1 MYMFNK
7 IVKAKKLINQ
17 HIISTPSEFSHSLSK
32 LTGKSIYVKYENK
45 QHTGSFKFRGSL
57 NKLLSL
63 KDDQRKKG
71 VIAMSAGN
79 HAQGISLS
87 CKYLGIKATIVM
99 PNNTPFEKIRKNID
113 FGADVIIH
121 GNNVLESEKH
131 VNELVTK
138 YGFIKVHPFND
149 YDVIWGQGT
158 LMLEFLEKYP
168 NINKIYIPVG
178 GGGLIS
184 GCAVVAKT
192 INKNIKII
200 GVETENFP
208 SLYNSF
214 YGTKKL
220 FEKSTIAEGVAVNKI
235 GKKNLKIINQ
245 LVDETVLV
253 KESSIEKAI
262 SMFLLND
269 KTLVEGAGAL
279 GLAAILE
286 SKDKK
291 KNDDIG
297 IIACG
302 GNLDSRVLSSLL
314 MRELARKKQ
323 VLTLSIDMED
333 KPGQL
338 SEISNLCSKEKINIL
353 AVEHSRFTLDLSVK
367 AARLNITLE
376 TQDRKH
382 AKKII
387 RLIKKLDFKVKEKI
401 EN

>member
-1 MYMFNK
+1 MFNK
-7 IVKAKKLINQ
+7 IIKAKKLINQ
-17 HIISTPSEFSHSLSK
+17 HIINTPSGLSHALSE
-32 LTGKSIYVKYENK
+32 LTGRSIFVKYENK

-63 KDDQRKKG
+63 TEVQKKKG

-79 HAQGISLS
+79 HAQGISLG

-113 FGADVIIH
+113 YGANVIIH
-121 GNNVLESEKH
+121 GNNVLESEKY
-131 VNELVTK
+131 VNKLVEK
-138 YGFIKVHPFND
+138 YDFVKIHPFND
-149 YDVIWGQGT
+149 YDVIYGQGT
-158 LMLEFLEKYP
+158 LMLEFLQKHP
-168 NINKIYIPVG
+168 NLKKVYIPVG

-184 GCAVVAKT
+184 GCAIVAKNL
-192 INKNIKII
+192 NKNIKII

-214 YGTKKL
+214 YKSKKS

-235 GKKNLKIINQ
+235 GKKNLKIIKE

-253 KESSIEKAI
+253 KESSIEQAI

-279 GLAAILE
+279 GLAALLE
-286 SKDKK
+286 SKDRKK
-291 KNDDIG
+291 SDDIG

-314 MRELARKKQ
+314 MRELVRKKQ

-338 SEISNLCSKEKINIL
+338 SEISKLCSMEKINIL
-353 AVEHSRFTLDLSVK
+353 AVEHSRFTLDLSVR

-376 TQDRKH
+376 TQDKKH
-382 AKKII
+382 ANKII
-387 RLIKKLDFKVKEKI
+387 NLIKKLGFKVREKV

>member
-1 MYMFNK
+1 MFNK
-7 IVKAKKLINQ
+7 IIKAKKLINQ
-17 HIISTPSEFSHSLSK
+17 HIIDTPSGLSHSLSEI
-32 LTGKSIYVKYENK
+32 TGRSIFVKYENK

-63 KDDQRKKG
+63 TKVQKKKG

-79 HAQGISLS
+79 HAQGISLG
-87 CKYLGIKATIVM
+87 CKYLGIRATIVM

-113 FGADVIIH
+113 YGANVIIH
-121 GNNVLESEKH
+121 GNNVLESEKY
-131 VNELVTK
+131 VNKLVTK
-138 YGFIKVHPFND
+138 YDFVKIHPFND
-149 YDVIWGQGT
+149 YDVIMGQGT
-158 LMLEFLEKYP
+158 LMLEFLEKHP
-168 NINKIYIPVG
+168 NLKKIYIPVG

-184 GCAVVAKT
+184 GCAIVAKT
-192 INKNIKII
+192 LNKDIRII

-208 SLYNSF
+208 SLYNNF
-214 YGTKKL
+214 YNTSKS

-235 GKKNLKIINQ
+235 GKKNLKIINE

-286 SKDKK
+286 SKDRKRS
-291 KNDDIG
+291 DDIG

-314 MRELARKKQ
+314 MRELVRKKQ

-338 SEISNLCSKEKINIL
+338 SEISKLCSIEKINIL
-353 AVEHSRFTLDLSVK
+353 AVEHSRFTLDLSVR

-376 TQDRKH
+376 TQDKKH
-382 AKKII
+382 ANKII
-387 RLIKKLDFKVKEKI
+387 NLIKRLGFKVREKV

>member
-1 MYMFNK
+1 MFNK
-7 IVKAKKLINQ
+7 IIKAKKLINQ
-17 HIISTPSEFSHSLSK
+17 HIISTPSGLSHALSE
-32 LTGKSIYVKYENK
+32 LTGRSIFVKYENK

-63 KDDQRKKG
+63 TEVQKKKG

-79 HAQGISLS
+79 HAQGISLG

-113 FGADVIIH
+113 YGANVIIH

-131 VNELVTK
+131 VNKLVEK
-138 YGFIKVHPFND
+138 YDFVKIHPFND
-149 YDVIWGQGT
+149 YDVIYGQGT
-158 LMLEFLEKYP
+158 LMLEFLQKHP
-168 NINKIYIPVG
+168 NLKKVYIPVG

-184 GCAVVAKT
+184 GCAIVAKNL
-192 INKNIKII
+192 NKNIKII

-214 YGTKKL
+214 YKSKKS

-235 GKKNLKIINQ
+235 GKKNLKIIKE

-253 KESSIEKAI
+253 KESSIEQAI

-279 GLAAILE
+279 GLAALLE
-286 SKDKK
+286 SKDRKK
-291 KNDDIG
+291 SDDIG

-314 MRELARKKQ
+314 MRELVRKKQ

-338 SEISNLCSKEKINIL
+338 SEISKLCSMEKINIL
-353 AVEHSRFTLDLSVK
+353 AVEHSRFTLDLSVR

-376 TQDRKH
+376 TQDKKH
-382 AKKII
+382 ANKII
-387 RLIKKLDFKVKEKI
+387 NLIKKLGFKVREKV

>member
-1 MYMFNK
+1 MFNK
-7 IVKAKKLINQ
+7 IIKAKKLINQ
-17 HIISTPSEFSHSLSK
+17 HIINTPSGLSHALSE
-32 LTGKSIYVKYENK
+32 LTGRSIFVKYENK
-45 QHTGSFKFRGSL
+45 QHTGSFKFRGSI

-63 KDDQRKKG
+63 TEIEKKKG

-79 HAQGISLS
+79 HAQGISLG

-99 PNNTPFEKIRKNID
+99 PSNTPFEKIRKNID
-113 FGADVIIH
+113 YGANVIIH

-131 VNELVTK
+131 VNKLVEK
-138 YGFIKVHPFND
+138 YNFVKIHPFDD
-149 YDVIWGQGT
+149 YDVIYGQGT
-158 LMLEFLEKYP
+158 LMVEFLQNHPTLK
-168 NINKIYIPVG
+168 KIYIPVG

-184 GCAVVAKT
+184 GCAIAAKSL
-192 INKNIKII
+192 NKNIKII

-214 YGTKKL
+214 YKTKKS

-235 GKKNLKIINQ
+235 GKKNLKIIRE

-253 KESSIEKAI
+253 KESSIEQAI

-279 GLAAILE
+279 GLAALLE
-286 SKDKK
+286 SKDRK

-297 IIACG
+297 VIACG

-314 MRELARKKQ
+314 MRELVRKKQ

-338 SEISNLCSKEKINIL
+338 SEISKLCSMEKINIL
-353 AVEHSRFTLDLSVK
+353 AVEHSRFTLDLSVR

-376 TQDRKH
+376 TQDKKH
-382 AKKII
+382 ANKII
-387 RLIKKLDFKVKEKI
+387 NLIKKLGFKVREKI

>member
-1 MYMFNK
+1 MFNK
-7 IVKAKKLINQ
+7 IIKAKNLINQ
-17 HIISTPSEFSHSLSK
+17 HIINTPSGLSHALSE
-32 LTGKSIYVKYENK
+32 LTGGSIYVKYENK

-63 KDDQRKKG
+63 TEVQRKKG

-79 HAQGISLS
+79 HAQGISLG

-113 FGADVIIH
+113 YGSNVIIH

-131 VNELVTK
+131 VNKLVEK
-138 YGFIKVHPFND
+138 YGFVKIHPFND
-149 YDVIWGQGT
+149 YDVIYGQGT
-158 LMLEFLEKYP
+158 LMLEFLQKHP
-168 NINKIYIPVG
+168 NLKKIYIPVG

-184 GCAVVAKT
+184 GCAIVAKNL
-192 INKNIKII
+192 NKNIKII

-214 YGTKKL
+214 YKTKKS

-235 GKKNLKIINQ
+235 GKKNLKIIKE

-253 KESSIEKAI
+253 KESSIEQAI

-279 GLAAILE
+279 GLAAVLE
-286 SKDKK
+286 SKDRKK
-291 KNDDIG
+291 SNEIG

-314 MRELARKKQ
+314 MRELVRKKQ

-338 SEISNLCSKEKINIL
+338 SEISKLCAMEKINIL
-353 AVEHSRFTLDLSVK
+353 AVEHSRFTLDLSVR

-376 TQDRKH
+376 TQDKKH
-382 AKKII
+382 ANKII
-387 RLIKKLDFKVKEKI
+387 NLIKKLGFKVREKV

>member
-1 MYMFNK
+1 MFNK
-7 IVKAKKLINQ
+7 IIKAKKLINQ
-17 HIISTPSEFSHSLSK
+17 HIINTPSGLSHALSE
-32 LTGKSIYVKYENK
+32 LTGKSIFVKYENK

-63 KDDQRKKG
+63 TEVQKKKG

-79 HAQGISLS
+79 HAQGISLG

-113 FGADVIIH
+113 YGANVIIH

-131 VNELVTK
+131 VNKLVEK
-138 YGFIKVHPFND
+138 YDFVKIHPFND
-149 YDVIWGQGT
+149 YDVIYGQGT
-158 LMLEFLEKYP
+158 LMLEFLQKHP
-168 NINKIYIPVG
+168 NLKKVYIPVG

-184 GCAVVAKT
+184 GCAIVAKNL
-192 INKNIKII
+192 NKNIKII

-214 YGTKKL
+214 YKSKKS

-235 GKKNLKIINQ
+235 GKKNLKIINE

-253 KESSIEKAI
+253 KESSIEQAI

-279 GLAAILE
+279 GLAALLE
-286 SKDKK
+286 SKDRKK
-291 KNDDIG
+291 SDDIG

-314 MRELARKKQ
+314 MRELVRKKQ

-338 SEISNLCSKEKINIL
+338 SEISKLCSMEKINIL
-353 AVEHSRFTLDLSVK
+353 AVEHSRFTLDLSVR

-376 TQDRKH
+376 TQDKKH
-382 AKKII
+382 ANKII
-387 RLIKKLDFKVKEKI
+387 NLIKKLGFKVREKV

>member
-1 MYMFNK
+1 MFNK
-7 IVKAKKLINQ
+7 IIKAKKLINQ
-17 HIISTPSEFSHSLSK
+17 YIINTPSDLSQALSE
-32 LTGKSIYVKYENK
+32 LTGRSIFVKYENK

-63 KDDQRKKG
+63 TEIQKKKG

-79 HAQGISLS
+79 HAQGISLG

-99 PNNTPFEKIRKNID
+99 PNNTPFEKIRKNIGY
-113 FGADVIIH
+113 GANVIIH

-131 VNELVTK
+131 VNKLVEK
-138 YGFIKVHPFND
+138 YDFVKIHPFND
-149 YDVIWGQGT
+149 YDVIYGQGT
-158 LMLEFLEKYP
+158 LMLEFLQKHP
-168 NINKIYIPVG
+168 NLKKIYIPVG

-184 GCAVVAKT
+184 GCAIVAKNL
-192 INKNIKII
+192 NKDIKII

-214 YGTKKL
+214 YKTKKS

-235 GKKNLKIINQ
+235 GKKNLKIIKE

-253 KESSIEKAI
+253 KESSIEQAI

-286 SKDKK
+286 SIDRKK
-291 KNDDIG
+291 SEDIG
-297 IIACG
+297 VIACG

-338 SEISNLCSKEKINIL
+338 SEISKLCSIEKINIL
-353 AVEHSRFTLDLSVK
+353 AVEHSRFTLDLSVR

-376 TQDRKH
+376 TQDKKH
-382 AKKII
+382 ANKII
-387 RLIKKLDFKVKEKI
+387 NLIKKLGFKVREKI

>member
-1 MYMFNK
+1 MFNK
-7 IVKAKKLINQ
+7 IIKAKKLINQ
-17 HIISTPSEFSHSLSK
+17 HIINTPSGLSHALSE
-32 LTGKSIYVKYENK
+32 LTGRSIFVKYENK

-63 KDDQRKKG
+63 TEVQKKKG

-79 HAQGISLS
+79 HAQGISLG

-113 FGADVIIH
+113 YGANVIIH
-121 GNNVLESEKH
+121 GNNVLESEKY
-131 VNELVTK
+131 VNKLVEK
-138 YGFIKVHPFND
+138 YDFVKIHPFND
-149 YDVIWGQGT
+149 YDVIYGQGT
-158 LMLEFLEKYP
+158 LMLEFLQKHP
-168 NINKIYIPVG
+168 NLKKVYIPVG

-184 GCAVVAKT
+184 GCAIVAKNL
-192 INKNIKII
+192 NKNIKII

-214 YGTKKL
+214 YKSKKS

-235 GKKNLKIINQ
+235 GKKNLKIIKE

-253 KESSIEKAI
+253 KESSIEQAI

-279 GLAAILE
+279 GLAALLE
-286 SKDKK
+286 SKDRKK
-291 KNDDIG
+291 SDDIG

-338 SEISNLCSKEKINIL
+338 SEISKLCSMEKINIL
-353 AVEHSRFTLDLSVK
+353 AVEHSRFTLDLSVR

-376 TQDRKH
+376 TQDKKH
-382 AKKII
+382 ANKII
-387 RLIKKLDFKVKEKI
+387 NLIKKLGFKVREKV

>member
-1 MYMFNK
+1 MFNK
-7 IVKAKKLINQ
+7 IIKAKKLINQ
-17 HIISTPSEFSHSLSK
+17 HIINTPSGLSHALSE
-32 LTGKSIYVKYENK
+32 LTRRSIFVKYENK

-63 KDDQRKKG
+63 TEAQKKRG

-79 HAQGISLS
+79 HAQGISLG

-113 FGADVIIH
+113 YGANVIIH

-131 VNELVTK
+131 VNKLVEK
-138 YGFIKVHPFND
+138 YDFVKIHPFND
-149 YDVIWGQGT
+149 YDVIYGQGT
-158 LMLEFLEKYP
+158 LMLEFLQKHP
-168 NINKIYIPVG
+168 NLKKIYIPVG

-184 GCAVVAKT
+184 GCAIVAKNL
-192 INKNIKII
+192 NKNIKII

-214 YGTKKL
+214 YKTKKS
-220 FEKSTIAEGVAVNKI
+220 FEKSTIAEGVAVTKI
-235 GKKNLKIINQ
+235 GKKNLKIIRE

-253 KESSIEKAI
+253 KESSIEQAI

-279 GLAAILE
+279 GLAALLE
-286 SKDKK
+286 SKDRKK
-291 KNDDIG
+291 SDDIG

-314 MRELARKKQ
+314 MRELVRKKQ

-338 SEISNLCSKEKINIL
+338 SEISKLCSMEKINIL
-353 AVEHSRFTLDLSVK
+353 AVEHSRFTLDLSVR

-376 TQDRKH
+376 TQDKKH
-382 AKKII
+382 ANKII
-387 RLIKKLDFKVKEKI
+387 NLIKKLGFKVREKV

>member
-1 MYMFNK
+1 MFNK
-7 IVKAKKLINQ
+7 IIKAKKLINQ
-17 HIISTPSEFSHSLSK
+17 HIINTPSGLSHALSE
-32 LTGKSIYVKYENK
+32 LTGGSIYVKYENK

-63 KDDQRKKG
+63 TEVQRKKG

-79 HAQGISLS
+79 HAQGISLG

-113 FGADVIIH
+113 YGANVIIH

-131 VNELVTK
+131 VNKLVEK
-138 YGFIKVHPFND
+138 YGFVKIHPFND
-149 YDVIWGQGT
+149 YDVIYGQGT
-158 LMLEFLEKYP
+158 LMLEFLQKHP
-168 NINKIYIPVG
+168 NLKKIYIPVG

-184 GCAVVAKT
+184 GCAIVAKNL
-192 INKNIKII
+192 NKDIKII

-214 YGTKKL
+214 YKTKKS

-235 GKKNLKIINQ
+235 GKKNLKIIKE

-253 KESSIEKAI
+253 KESSIEQAI

-279 GLAAILE
+279 GLAAVLE
-286 SKDKK
+286 SKDRKK
-291 KNDDIG
+291 SNEIG

-314 MRELARKKQ
+314 MRELVRKKQ

-338 SEISNLCSKEKINIL
+338 SEISKLCAMEKINIL
-353 AVEHSRFTLDLSVK
+353 AVEHSRFTLDLSVR

-376 TQDRKH
+376 TQDKKH
-382 AKKII
+382 ANKII
-387 RLIKKLDFKVKEKI
+387 NLIKKLGFKVREKV

>member
-1 MYMFNK
+1 MFNK
-7 IVKAKKLINQ
+7 IIKAKKLINQ
-17 HIISTPSEFSHSLSK
+17 HIINTPSGLSCALSE
-32 LTGKSIYVKYENK
+32 LTGRSIFVKYENK

-63 KDDQRKKG
+63 TEVQKKRG

-79 HAQGISLS
+79 HAQGISLG

-113 FGADVIIH
+113 YGANVIIH
-121 GNNVLESEKH
+121 GNNVLESEKY
-131 VNELVTK
+131 VNKLVEK
-138 YGFIKVHPFND
+138 YDFVKIHPFND
-149 YDVIWGQGT
+149 YDVIYGQGT
-158 LMLEFLEKYP
+158 LMLEFLQKHP
-168 NINKIYIPVG
+168 NLKKIYIPVG

-184 GCAVVAKT
+184 GCAIVAKNL
-192 INKNIKII
+192 NKNIKII

-214 YGTKKL
+214 YNSKRS

-235 GKKNLKIINQ
+235 GKKNLKIIKE

-253 KESSIEKAI
+253 KESSIEQAI

-279 GLAAILE
+279 GLAALLE
-286 SKDKK
+286 SKDRKK
-291 KNDDIG
+291 SDDIG

-314 MRELARKKQ
+314 MRELVRKKQ

-338 SEISNLCSKEKINIL
+338 SEISKLCSMEKINIL
-353 AVEHSRFTLDLSVK
+353 AVEHSRFTLDLSVR

-376 TQDRKH
+376 TQDKKH
-382 AKKII
+382 ANKII
-387 RLIKKLDFKVKEKI
+387 NLIKKLGFKVREKV

>member
-1 MYMFNK
+1 MFNK
-7 IVKAKKLINQ
+7 IIKAKKLINQ
-17 HIISTPSEFSHSLSK
+17 HIINTPSGLSHALSE
-32 LTGKSIYVKYENK
+32 LTGRSIFVKYENK

-63 KDDQRKKG
+63 TEVQKKKG

-79 HAQGISLS
+79 HAQGISLG

-113 FGADVIIH
+113 YGANVIIH

-131 VNELVTK
+131 VNKLVEK
-138 YGFIKVHPFND
+138 FDFVKIHPFND
-149 YDVIWGQGT
+149 YEVIYGQGT
-158 LMLEFLEKYP
+158 LMLEFLQKHP
-168 NINKIYIPVG
+168 NLKKIYIPVG

-184 GCAVVAKT
+184 GCAIVAKNL
-192 INKNIKII
+192 NKNIKII

-214 YGTKKL
+214 YKSKKS

-235 GKKNLKIINQ
+235 GKKNLKIIKE

-253 KESSIEKAI
+253 KESSIEQAI

-279 GLAAILE
+279 GLAALLE
-286 SKDKK
+286 SKDRKK
-291 KNDDIG
+291 SDDIG

-314 MRELARKKQ
+314 MRELVRKKQ

-338 SEISNLCSKEKINIL
+338 SEISKLCSMEKINIL
-353 AVEHSRFTLDLSVK
+353 AVEHSRFTLDLSVR

-376 TQDRKH
+376 TQDKKH
-382 AKKII
+382 ANKII
-387 RLIKKLDFKVKEKI
+387 NLIKKLGFKVREKV

>member
-1 MYMFNK
+1 MFNK
-7 IVKAKKLINQ
+7 IIKAKKLINQ
-17 HIISTPSEFSHSLSK
+17 HIINTPSGLSHALSE
-32 LTGKSIYVKYENK
+32 LTGRSIFVKYENK

-63 KDDQRKKG
+63 TEVQKKKG

-79 HAQGISLS
+79 HAQGISLG

-113 FGADVIIH
+113 YGANVIIH

-131 VNELVTK
+131 VNKLVEK
-138 YGFIKVHPFND
+138 YDFVKIHPFND
-149 YDVIWGQGT
+149 YDVIYGQGT
-158 LMLEFLEKYP
+158 LMLEFLQKHP
-168 NINKIYIPVG
+168 NLKKIYIPVG

-184 GCAVVAKT
+184 GCAIVAKNL
-192 INKNIKII
+192 NKNIKII

-214 YGTKKL
+214 YKTKKS

-235 GKKNLKIINQ
+235 GKKNLKIIKE

-253 KESSIEKAI
+253 KESSIEQAI

-279 GLAAILE
+279 GLAALLE
-286 SKDKK
+286 SKDRKK
-291 KNDDIG
+291 SDDIG

-338 SEISNLCSKEKINIL
+338 SEISKLCSMEKINIL
-353 AVEHSRFTLDLSVK
+353 AVEHSRFTLDLSVR

-376 TQDRKH
+376 TQDKKH
-382 AKKII
+382 ANKII
-387 RLIKKLDFKVKEKI
+387 NLIKKLGFKVREKV

>member
-1 MYMFNK
+1 MFNK
-7 IVKAKKLINQ
+7 IIKAKKLINQ
-17 HIISTPSEFSHSLSK
+17 HIINTPSGLSHALSE
-32 LTGKSIYVKYENK
+32 LTGRSIFVKYENK

-63 KDDQRKKG
+63 TEVQKKKG

-79 HAQGISLS
+79 HAQGISLG

-113 FGADVIIH
+113 YGANVIIH

-131 VNELVTK
+131 VNKLVEK
-138 YGFIKVHPFND
+138 YNFVKIHPFND
-149 YDVIWGQGT
+149 YDVIYGQGT
-158 LMLEFLEKYP
+158 LMLEFLQKHP
-168 NINKIYIPVG
+168 NLKKIYIPVG

-184 GCAVVAKT
+184 GCAIVAK
-192 INKNIKII
+192 NLKKNIKII

-214 YGTKKL
+214 YKTKKS

-235 GKKNLKIINQ
+235 GKKNLKIIKE
-245 LVDETVLV
+245 LVDETILV
-253 KESSIEKAI
+253 KESSIEQAI
-262 SMFLLND
+262 SIFLLND

-279 GLAAILE
+279 GLAALLE
-286 SKDKK
+286 SKDRKK
-291 KNDDIG
+291 SDDIG
-297 IIACG
+297 VIACG

-338 SEISNLCSKEKINIL
+338 SEISKLCSMEKINIL
-353 AVEHSRFTLDLSVK
+353 AVEHSRFTLDLSVR

-376 TQDRKH
+376 TQDKKH
-382 AKKII
+382 ANKII
-387 RLIKKLDFKVKEKI
+387 NLIKKLGFKVREKV

>member
-1 MYMFNK
+1 MFNK
-7 IVKAKKLINQ
+7 IIKAKKLINQ
-17 HIISTPSEFSHSLSK
+17 HIINTPSGLSHALSE
-32 LTGKSIYVKYENK
+32 LTGRPIFVKYENK

-63 KDDQRKKG
+63 TEEQKKKG

-79 HAQGISLS
+79 HAQGISLG
-87 CKYLGIKATIVM
+87 CKYLGINATIVM

-113 FGADVIIH
+113 YGANVIIH

-131 VNELVTK
+131 VNKLVEK
-138 YGFIKVHPFND
+138 YDLVKIHPFND
-149 YDVIWGQGT
+149 YDVIYGQGT
-158 LMLEFLEKYP
+158 LMLEFLQKHP
-168 NINKIYIPVG
+168 NLKKVYIPVG

-184 GCAVVAKT
+184 GCAIVAKNF
-192 INKNIKII
+192 NKNIKII

-214 YGTKKL
+214 YKSKKS

-235 GKKNLKIINQ
+235 GKKNLKIINE

-253 KESSIEKAI
+253 KESSIEQAI

-279 GLAAILE
+279 GLAALLE
-286 SKDKK
+286 SKDRKK
-291 KNDDIG
+291 SDDIG

-314 MRELARKKQ
+314 MRELVRKKQ

-338 SEISNLCSKEKINIL
+338 SEISKLCSMEKINIL
-353 AVEHSRFTLDLSVK
+353 AVEHSRFTLDLSVR

-376 TQDRKH
+376 TQDKRH
-382 AKKII
+382 ANKII
-387 RLIKKLDFKVKEKI
+387 NLIKKLGFKVREKV

>member
-1 MYMFNK
+1 MFNK
-7 IVKAKKLINQ
+7 IIKAKKLINQ
-17 HIISTPSEFSHSLSK
+17 YIINTPSGLSHALSD
-32 LTGKSIYVKYENK
+32 LTGRPIFVKYENK

-63 KDDQRKKG
+63 NELQKKKG

-79 HAQGISLS
+79 HAQGISLG

-113 FGADVIIH
+113 YGANVIIH

-131 VNELVTK
+131 VNKLVEK
-138 YGFIKVHPFND
+138 YDFVKIHPFND
-149 YDVIWGQGT
+149 YDVIYGQGT
-158 LMLEFLEKYP
+158 LMLEFLQKHP
-168 NINKIYIPVG
+168 NLKKIYIPVG

-184 GCAVVAKT
+184 GCAIVAKNL
-192 INKNIKII
+192 NKNIKII
-200 GVETENFP
+200 GVETENYP

-214 YGTKKL
+214 YKTKKL

-235 GKKNLKIINQ
+235 GKKNLKIIKE

-253 KESSIEKAI
+253 KESSIEQAI

-279 GLAAILE
+279 GLAAVLE
-286 SKDKK
+286 SKDRKK
-291 KNDDIG
+291 SDDLG

-314 MRELARKKQ
+314 MRELVRKKQ

-338 SEISNLCSKEKINIL
+338 SEISKLCSMEKINIL
-353 AVEHSRFTLDLSVK
+353 AVEHSRFTLDLSVR

-376 TQDRKH
+376 TQDKKH
-382 AKKII
+382 ANKII
-387 RLIKKLDFKVKEKI
+387 NLIKKLGFKVREKV

>member
-1 MYMFNK
+1 MFNK
-7 IVKAKKLINQ
+7 IIKAKKLINQ
-17 HIISTPSEFSHSLSK
+17 HIINTPSGLSHALSE
-32 LTGKSIYVKYENK
+32 LTGRSIFVKYENK

-63 KDDQRKKG
+63 TEVQKKKG

-79 HAQGISLS
+79 HAQGISLG

-113 FGADVIIH
+113 YGANVIIH

-131 VNELVTK
+131 VNKLVEK
-138 YGFIKVHPFND
+138 YDFVKIHPFND
-149 YDVIWGQGT
+149 YDVIYGQGT
-158 LMLEFLEKYP
+158 LMLEFLQKHP
-168 NINKIYIPVG
+168 NLKKIYIPVG

-184 GCAVVAKT
+184 GCAIVAKNL
-192 INKNIKII
+192 NKNIKII

-214 YGTKKL
+214 YKTKKS
-220 FEKSTIAEGVAVNKI
+220 FERSTIAEGVAVNKI
-235 GKKNLKIINQ
+235 GKKNLKIIKE

-253 KESSIEKAI
+253 KESSIEQAI

-279 GLAAILE
+279 GLAALLE
-286 SKDKK
+286 SKDRKK
-291 KNDDIG
+291 SDDIG

-314 MRELARKKQ
+314 MRELVRKKQ

-338 SEISNLCSKEKINIL
+338 SEISKLCSMEKINIL
-353 AVEHSRFTLDLSVK
+353 AVEHSRFTLDLSVR

-376 TQDRKH
+376 TQDKKH
-382 AKKII
+382 ANKII
-387 RLIKKLDFKVKEKI
+387 NLIKKLGFKVREKF

>member
-1 MYMFNK
+1 MFNK
-7 IVKAKKLINQ
+7 IIKANKLINQ
-17 HIISTPSEFSHSLSK
+17 YIINTPSGLSHGLSE
-32 LTGKSIYVKYENK
+32 LTGRSIFVKYENK

-63 KDDQRKKG
+63 TEIQKKKG

-79 HAQGISLS
+79 HAQGISLG

-113 FGADVIIH
+113 YGANVIIH
-121 GNNVLESEKH
+121 GNNVLESEKY
-131 VNELVTK
+131 VNKLVEK
-138 YGFIKVHPFND
+138 YDFVKIHPFND
-149 YDVIWGQGT
+149 YDVIYGQGT
-158 LMLEFLEKYP
+158 LMLEFLQKHP
-168 NINKIYIPVG
+168 NLKKIYIPVG

-184 GCAVVAKT
+184 GCAIVAKSV
-192 INKNIKII
+192 NKNIKII

-214 YGTKKL
+214 YKTKKS

-235 GKKNLKIINQ
+235 GKKNLKIIKE

-253 KESSIEKAI
+253 KESSIEQAI

-279 GLAAILE
+279 GLAALLE
-286 SKDKK
+286 SKDRKK
-291 KNDDIG
+291 SDDIG
-297 IIACG
+297 VIACG

-338 SEISNLCSKEKINIL
+338 SEISKLCSMEKINIL
-353 AVEHSRFTLDLSVK
+353 AVEHSRFTLDLSVR

-376 TQDRKH
+376 TQDKKH
-382 AKKII
+382 ANKII
-387 RLIKKLDFKVKEKI
+387 NLIKKLGFKVREKV

>member
-1 MYMFNK
+1 MFNK
-7 IVKAKKLINQ
+7 IIKAKKLINQ
-17 HIISTPSEFSHSLSK
+17 HIINTPSGLSHALSE
-32 LTGKSIYVKYENK
+32 LTGRSIFVKYENK

-63 KDDQRKKG
+63 TEVQKKKG

-79 HAQGISLS
+79 HAQGISLG

-99 PNNTPFEKIRKNID
+99 PNNTPFEKIRKNINY
-113 FGADVIIH
+113 GANVIIH

-131 VNELVTK
+131 VNKLVEK
-138 YGFIKVHPFND
+138 YDFVKIHPFND
-149 YDVIWGQGT
+149 YDVIYGQGT
-158 LMLEFLEKYP
+158 LMLEFLQKHP
-168 NINKIYIPVG
+168 NLKKIYIPVG

-184 GCAVVAKT
+184 GCAIVAKNL
-192 INKNIKII
+192 NKNIKII

-214 YGTKKL
+214 YKTKKS

-235 GKKNLKIINQ
+235 GKKNLKIIKE

-253 KESSIEKAI
+253 KESSIEQAI

-279 GLAAILE
+279 GLAAVLE
-286 SKDKK
+286 SKDRKK
-291 KNDDIG
+291 SDDIG
-297 IIACG
+297 VIACG

-338 SEISNLCSKEKINIL
+338 SEISKLCSLEKINIL
-353 AVEHSRFTLDLSVK
+353 AVEHSRFTLDLSVR

-376 TQDRKH
+376 TQDKKH
-382 AKKII
+382 ANKII
-387 RLIKKLDFKVKEKI
+387 NLIKKLGFKVREKV

>member
-1 MYMFNK
+1 MFNK
-7 IVKAKKLINQ
+7 IIKAKKLINQ
-17 HIISTPSEFSHSLSK
+17 HIINTPSGLSHALSE
-32 LTGKSIYVKYENK
+32 LTGRSIFVKYENK

-63 KDDQRKKG
+63 TEIQKKKG

-79 HAQGISLS
+79 HAQGISLG

-113 FGADVIIH
+113 YGANVIIH
-121 GNNVLESEKH
+121 GNNVLESEKY
-131 VNELVTK
+131 VNKLVEK
-138 YGFIKVHPFND
+138 YDFVKIHPFND
-149 YDVIWGQGT
+149 YDVIYGQGT
-158 LMLEFLEKYP
+158 LMLEFLQKHP
-168 NINKIYIPVG
+168 NLKKIYIPVG

-184 GCAVVAKT
+184 GCAIVAKNL
-192 INKNIKII
+192 NKKIKII

-208 SLYNSF
+208 SLYNIF
-214 YGTKKL
+214 YKTKKS
-220 FEKSTIAEGVAVNKI
+220 FEKSTIAEGVAVTKI
-235 GKKNLKIINQ
+235 GKKNFKIIKE
-245 LVDETVLV
+245 LVDETILV
-253 KESSIEKAI
+253 KESSIEQAI

-279 GLAAILE
+279 GLAAVLE
-286 SKDKK
+286 SKDRKK
-291 KNDDIG
+291 SDDIG
-297 IIACG
+297 VIACG

-314 MRELARKKQ
+314 MRELVRKKQ

-338 SEISNLCSKEKINIL
+338 SEISKLCSMEKINIL
-353 AVEHSRFTLDLSVK
+353 AVDHSRFTLDLSVR

-376 TQDRKH
+376 TQDKKH
-382 AKKII
+382 ANKII
-387 RLIKKLDFKVKEKI
+387 KLIKKLGFKVKEKF